1 MRCTC
6 RLREGARLLLAA
18 VVVLAGP
25 GVAESQP
32 TAQTGRVSLVD
43 QTLWMAAD
51 QPFGLRLQVTVDG
64 PVDLLEVAVTVY
76 PRVTSRTQFNQ
87 TVEGRLRTSGL
98 EIKKTSLSELT
109 PDPDGTVSL
118 SFTPQLSRE
127 GVYPVRVELREQG
140 GGPVLDTFTTH
151 LVYLPAAVEG
161 DRLKVAW
168 VVPLHA
174 PPATR
179 PDGSTELDPAVADH
193 LGALARALEARSDVP
208 LVLRPTP
215 ETLDALAS
223 SPREVDRGTVFA
235 LARAR
240 RDHQLLADHYVAT
253 SIPGLLDAGL
263 DGEIAAQ
270 LRRGADVVARAFGVP
285 ADDRTWVAEEPVDE
299 ETIARMHDRHIDRV
313 VVPDTTLV
321 PVDLDTTL
329 TQPFELETRSRRL
342 PAAAA
347 DGGLGTHGAGGR
359 DPVLAA
365 RHLLADLAVI
375 YFDKPGR
382 PGGVVVAPPLR
393 SPVSPAF
400 LEAVLDG
407 LRASPIL
414 QSSTLDAIFEE
425 VPPAT
430 ATGGRRPLVRT
441 LAPPPAP
448 PPRITAGA
456 VRAARRRLEAFAAIL
471 PADAPVYDRIDRT
484 LLASESSELTP
495 RTRTAY
501 LDGVGDQID
510 AELAMIQIP
519 RDRSITL
526 TARNGEIPVTINSR
540 TGYPVRATLRVESDV
555 LEFPEGDTVP
565 LDLARPNT
573 TRVFTV
579 RARSSGS
586 FPLRVRLESPDG
598 SLVLAET
605 RFTVRS
611 TAASGVGVAISV
623 GAASFLFIWW
633 ARNLRGRRSRKL
645 LPA

>member
-1 MRCTC
+1 MTPLHRP
-6 RLREGARLLLAA
+6 LRRAVWLVLVA
-18 VVVLAGP
+18 VVVLRP
-25 GVAESQP
+25 GEAESQP
-32 TAQTGRVSLVD
+32 QAPTGRVSLVD
-43 QTLWMAAD
+43 QTLWIDAG
-51 QPFGLRLQVTVDG
+51 QPLDLRLWVTIDG
-64 PVDLLEVAVTVY
+64 PGDLLEVAVTVY

-87 TVEGRLRTSGL
+87 TVDGRLRTSGL
-98 EIKKTSLSELT
+98 EIKKSSLLELV
-109 PDPDGTVSL
+109 PGPDGTVTF

-127 GVYPVRVELREQG
+127 GVYPVRVELREQE

-151 LVYLPAAVEG
+151 LVYLPAPVEG

-168 VVPLHA
+168 VVPVHA

-179 PDGSTELDPAVADH
+179 PDGSSELDPAVADH
-193 LGALARALEARSDVP
+193 LGGLARALEAHSDVP
-208 LVLRPTP
+208 VVLRPTP

-223 SPREVDRGTVFA
+223 SPREADRATVFA

-253 SIPGLLDAGL
+253 SLPGLLDAGL
-263 DGEIAAQ
+263 DREVAAQ
-270 LRRGADVVARAFGVP
+270 LRRGADVANRAFGAP
-285 ADDRTWVAEEPVDE
+285 PDSRTWVADEPVDE
-299 ETIARMHDRHIDRV
+299 ESVARLHDRHVDRV
-313 VVPDTTLV
+313 VVPDAALV
-321 PVDLDTTL
+321 PTDLPTTL
-329 TQPFELETRSRRL
+329 TQPFELEARSRRL

-347 DGGLGTHGAGGR
+347 DGGLAAHGAGAR

-375 YFDKPGR
+375 YFDRPGR

-393 SPVSPAF
+393 SRLSPAF
-400 LEAVLDG
+400 VEAVLDG

-414 QSSTLDAIFEE
+414 QGSTLDDIFEG

-430 ATGGRRPLVRT
+430 ATAGRRPLVRT

-448 PPRITAGA
+448 PPRITAGG
-456 VRAARRRLEAFAAIL
+456 VRAARRRLEAFATIL

-484 LLASESSELTP
+484 LLTSQSSELTP
-495 RTRTAY
+495 RTRAAY

-519 RDRSITL
+519 RDRTITL

-540 TGYPVRATLRVESDV
+540 TGYPVRATLRVESDI
-555 LEFPEGDTVP
+555 LEFPEGDAVP

-611 TAASGVGVAISV
+611 TAASGVAVAISV
-623 GAASFLFIWW
+623 GAASFLLIWW
-633 ARNLRGRRSRKL
+633 ARNLRGRRSRRL